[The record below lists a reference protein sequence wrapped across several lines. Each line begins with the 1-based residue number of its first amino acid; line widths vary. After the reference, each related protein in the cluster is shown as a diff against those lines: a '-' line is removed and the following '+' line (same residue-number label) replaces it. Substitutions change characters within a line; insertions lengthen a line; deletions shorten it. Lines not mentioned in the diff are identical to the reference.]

1 VVEAVSDRPPWPR
14 VPPPTSWRLPDAG
27 SLPAALDGEDLVAL
41 GADLEPGTLLTAYA
55 QGLFPM
61 GVERELGWWSPDPR
75 GVLPLSDLV
84 VSRSLRAARRRF
96 RVTVDT
102 AFGDV
107 VDGCAHPDVRRDGG
121 GRWITPDFV
130 AAYCRLHD
138 LGWAHSIEV
147 WDDEGGLAGGLYGV
161 AVRGLFAGE
170 SMFHRRR
177 DASKVALVA
186 LVRLLAGDG
195 VHRLLDVQWL
205 TPHLQ
210 SLGATEVPRL
220 SYWRLLQRALALPLP
235 EVFARPSGGLVIEP

>member
-1 VVEAVSDRPPWPR
+1 MVDPASDRPAWPR
-14 VPPPTSWRLPDAG
+14 IPPPTTWRLPDAG
-27 SLPAALDGEDLVAL
+27 SLPEDLDGQDLVAL
-41 GADLEPGTLLTAYA
+41 GADLEPGTLLAAYT

-61 GVERELGWWSPDPR
+61 GVEHELGWWSPDPR
-75 GVLPLSDLV
+75 GLLPLDDLV
-84 VSRSLRAARRRF
+84 VSRSLRSACRRF
-96 RVTVDT
+96 RVTVDA

-107 VDGCAHPDVRRDGG
+107 VDGCAHPDVRGDRG
-121 GRWITPDFV
+121 GRWITPHFI
-130 AAYCRLHD
+130 AAYSRLHD

-177 DASKVALVA
+177 DASKVALAA

-195 VHRLLDVQWL
+195 AQRLLDVQWL

-210 SLGATEVPRL
+210 SLGACEVPRAD
-220 SYWRLLQRALALPLP
+220 YGRLLRSALALPLP
-235 EVFARPSGGLVIEP
+235 EAFARPSHGLVIEP